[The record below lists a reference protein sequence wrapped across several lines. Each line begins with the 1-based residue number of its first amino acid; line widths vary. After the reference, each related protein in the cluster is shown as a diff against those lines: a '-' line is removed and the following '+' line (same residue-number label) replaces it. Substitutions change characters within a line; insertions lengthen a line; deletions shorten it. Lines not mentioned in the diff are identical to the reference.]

1 MQRSLKGASVITII
15 KKTIVPALIVV
26 GGVLS
31 LLYPAYE
38 QPRFLVKPVL
48 EPINDQAPQIQL
60 GMLPNAGTPSMHSVT
75 AVELHNGNLF
85 AMWYGG
91 TREGHI
97 DVSLYSSVFDIRTGQ
112 WQPAKKVLDRYDAAN
127 DIKHYVKKIGNPVLV
142 KHPSGVLALIYVSV
156 SLGGWATS
164 NINMALSYD
173 EGQTWHESKQL
184 KVTPFINISTLVKND
199 AVLYADG
206 TIGITSYHELFG
218 EFSEIIRV
226 NLNGDVINKYRMSE
240 GDFTIQPSTV
250 VFNENEAITLMRDS
264 SRHTQKVQIAYTE
277 DGGFS
282 WSDYHSLAIDN
293 PNSAIYGFLDAK
305 QRIWMI
311 FNNSTRD
318 KGVEHEAR
326 ANLALAVSE
335 DRGESWKIV
344 HYFEQP
350 ETKED
355 ETNRFSYPWVL
366 QTQTGDFHL
375 MYTMN
380 RQVFKHHIFNHAW
393 LESLL

>member
-1 MQRSLKGASVITII
+1 MITTI
-15 KKTIVPALIVV
+15 KKTILPALILV
-26 GGVLS
+26 GGGLS

-38 QPRFLVKPVL
+38 HPQFLVKPKVNV
-48 EPINDQAPQIQL
+48 PVDQVPELTL
-60 GMLPNAGTPSMHSVT
+60 GALPNAGTPTMHSVT
-75 AVELHNGNLF
+75 AVELSNGNLF

-91 TREGHI
+91 TREGHV
-97 DVSLYSSVFDIRTGQ
+97 DVALYSSVFDQNTAK
-112 WQPAKKVLDRYDAAN
+112 WQPAKKVLDRYDVAN

-184 KVTPFINISTLVKND
+184 KVTPFINVSTLVKND
-199 AVLYADG
+199 AIVYTDG
-206 TIGITSYHELFG
+206 TIGITAYHELFG

-226 NLNGDVINKYRMSE
+226 NLNGDVVNKYRMSE
-240 GDFTIQPSTV
+240 GDFTIQPSLIP
-250 VFNENEAITLMRDS
+250 FNETDATVLMRDS
-264 SRHTQKVQIAYTE
+264 SRHTQKVQIAYTK

-282 WSDYHSLAIDN
+282 WSDYTSLPIDN

-305 QRIWMI
+305 QRLWMI

-318 KGVEHEAR
+318 SDVEHEAR
-326 ANLALAVSE
+326 ANLALAVSA
-335 DRGESWKIV
+335 DQGESWNIV

-350 ETKED
+350 ETEED
-355 ETNRFSYPWVL
+355 ESNRFSYPWVL
-366 QTQTGDFHL
+366 QTQAGDYHL
-375 MYTMN
+375 MYTEN
-380 RQVFKHHIFNHAW
+380 RKQFRHHVFNDAW